1 MKKIIT
7 RLLIFILLSTSVFYV
22 LINSEFFQKK
32 IIELIINRF
41 PNADN
46 YKFSIDKTKIGFDGN
61 LMLNKVKID
70 DTLNNNVEINELTM
84 SLSEL
89 SDIFKNEYNF
99 KEINLNGLY
108 FNYSV
113 DSFDFNSNTNLY
125 NKNLGFSIKEKI
137 RNILSKVTKSS
148 INVEKININEF
159 KLNLKDLSKKKID
172 SFLIDELDISNFL
185 IYDKSLSYDI
195 NDFNLRYFDNEI
207 KNASGKLI
215 LKEEYLELK
224 NFDFYFDDS
233 KIKFDM
239 KISNEDWIQY
249 NSLDSLRL
257 SLNLHLDD
265 FNLKKSFSNKIFKE
279 NKYNFSLNLDGQISD
294 LEGFININLEN
305 VIDISSDILINNLN
319 VNLENTVF
327 DLDIKKLNLFND
339 SFKYIFSD
347 NLYSK
352 YKKYLNELTYIKS
365 NGKIKIN
372 SHSIVSNYNIHSNI
386 GHVQSES
393 TFSKNKANWIFE
405 NKVLFDD
412 LMIGNFD
419 LFKQINSVGGNLQ
432 LSGLFKENQIIVDS
446 WNSQFN
452 KIKFN
457 NSVIQNLNFDASVN
471 NNIIYTKFFSDS
483 KDFNIS
489 GNIDY
494 DMTNYKVESIQ
505 FDLNKINLSKLKI
518 ASQESE
524 VVFSGALKSIKN
536 PENDN
541 IQINIY
547 KPNLIVDKKNNFFD
561 NILIKYEVVNN
572 FKSINIAETDA
583 LSFNLEGN
591 FNFNRIKNIVVNS
604 LEDYYPFLKYNY
616 RNKNENI
623 KFNLNIKNKFVS
635 KIFPEIQTSDK
646 TYIKADISNQNS
658 LLEVNLPILI
668 FGNNK
673 FESINFSATNDSNY
687 ETKLETG
694 KIIFNEINLKELKL
708 VSVKKSDS
716 LIFDF
721 NAFFEN
727 KNDTEI
733 NSNFFHYSDKSENNL
748 IKINTLKIK
757 DISLWSIDNNDNI
770 VNINKNDNSIFFK
783 NLILSS
789 QNQKISFKGKYLNYD
804 NFNFDLKFDNV
815 NLDEIIP
822 ENDKFI
828 FEGKS
833 NLDLKV
839 KNLYGKNLSKANVLI
854 SEFKINDTH
863 YANLSFD
870 LNSIDNKQFTVESK
884 IFNNNHVFLESVG
897 SISIKENNLF
907 SDISLNFKKFNL
919 SFLSKLGK
927 ERVKDVQGHVSGII
941 NLKGFFDEISADG
954 YLILKEGSILLP
966 YTNVRYKL
974 NSLANVNLYKNSF
987 NFKNIDLFEETRKTS
1002 GILNGSISHENF
1014 KNWSLDLEI
1023 DSKNLLIFNK
1033 IQENETLFYG
1043 EGIFDGKVS
1052 MSGLFKNLT
1061 IKLLG
1066 STADGTSIVIPWSD
1080 PKGLLDTSY
1089 IDFLFS
1095 KQNNKYLENLNLSNI
1110 DQYFNNLELIIDLKV
1125 NKNAELEIVVDKN
1138 TGSTLKGRGAGN
1150 ILMETNNSGKFNM
1163 WGDFIM
1169 SQGEYNFKNL
1179 GFIDKKF
1186 KLKEGGNISWNG
1198 NPLDAKMN
1206 LEAVYQVPG
1215 GANPAILVDNPN
1227 FNKKIDT
1234 NVEIKLQGNLL
1245 KPDDPDFLILFP
1257 NTSENF
1263 LSEINY
1269 RIADK
1274 QVRQLQA
1281 ISLLSQGIFISDVS
1295 ISPEGIA
1302 NNLYQKASGIIN
1314 SLLSNDENKLN
1325 VGLNYLKGDRSPEN
1339 YIRTEDRIGLTLT
1352 TKISDKIL
1360 INGKIGVPVDGVEET
1375 SIVGDVQ
1382 IDFILNDE
1390 GSLKAKV
1397 FNKENEF
1404 NYIGDET
1411 GYTQGIGISYDV
1423 NFNNFKNL
1431 LKKLSVKKNKN

>member
-7 RLLIFILLSTSVFYV
+7 RLLVFILISTSVFYV
-22 LINSEFFQKK
+22 LVNSKFFQKK
-32 IIELIINRF
+32 IIELVINRF

-46 YKFSIDKTKIGFDGN
+46 YKFSIDKTRIGFDGN
-61 LMLNKVKID
+61 LMLSKVKIN

-89 SDIFKNEYNF
+89 SEIFRNEYNF
-99 KEINLNGLY
+99 KEINLNGLD

-113 DSFDFNSNTNLY
+113 DSFDFNSNTNLH

-137 RNILSKVTKSS
+137 RNILSEVLKNS
-148 INVEKININEF
+148 INVEKININEVKF
-159 KLNLKDLSKKKID
+159 SLKDLSKKKID
-172 SFLIDELDISNFL
+172 SFLIDKFYVSDFL
-185 IYDKSLSYDI
+185 IDDNSLSYEI
-195 NDFNLRYFDNEI
+195 NEFNLRYFDNEI
-207 KNASGKLI
+207 KNSSGNLI
-215 LKEEYLELK
+215 LSEEYLELK

-233 KIKFDM
+233 KIKFDL
-239 KISNEDWIQY
+239 KIRNEDWIQS
-249 NSLDSLRL
+249 NGLDSLRL
-257 SLNLHLDD
+257 SLNLRLDD
-265 FNLKKSFSNKIFKE
+265 FKLKKSFSNKLFKE
-279 NKYNFSLNLDGQISD
+279 NKYNFSINLDGQISE
-294 LEGFININLEN
+294 LKGFININQEN
-305 VIDISSDILINNLN
+305 VVDLSSGIIINNLN
-319 VNLENTVF
+319 ASLENTFF
-327 DLDIKKLNLFND
+327 DLNINKLNLFKD

-352 YKKYLNELTYIKS
+352 YKRYLNELTYIKS

-372 SHSIVSNYNIHSNI
+372 SNTIESNYNIQSNI
-386 GHVQSES
+386 GYVESES
-393 TFSKNKANWIFE
+393 TFSKNKANWVFE

-419 LFKQINSVGGNLQ
+419 LFKQINSVEGNFQ
-432 LSGLFKENQIIVDS
+432 LVGIFRENQIIVDS
-446 WNSQFN
+446 WNSQFK

-457 NSVIQNLNFDASVN
+457 NSFISNLKFDASVN

-489 GNIDY
+489 GNIDF
-494 DMTNYKVESIQ
+494 DIANYKVQFIE

-536 PENDN
+536 PANDN

-561 NILIKYEVVNN
+561 NILIKYEVINN
-572 FKSINIAETDA
+572 YKSINIAETDA
-583 LSFNLEGN
+583 LSFDLEGN

-604 LEDYYPFLKYNY
+604 LEDYYPFLNYNF
-616 RNKNENI
+616 RNKNENL

-646 TYIKADISNQNS
+646 TYIKADISNKNS

-673 FESINFSATNDSNY
+673 FESINFSAINDISY
-687 ETKLETG
+687 ETKLQTG
-694 KIIFNEINLKELKL
+694 KITINKTKLKELKL
-708 VSVKKSDS
+708 VSLKKSDS
-716 LIFDF
+716 LTFDF
-721 NAFFEN
+721 KASFDN
-727 KNDTEI
+727 KNGTEI
-733 NSNFFHYSDKSENNL
+733 NSNFSYYNNKSNDK
-748 IKINTLKIK
+748 IININALEII
-757 DISLWSIDNNDNI
+757 DISKWDIGNNNENKITIDSKDKT
-770 VNINKNDNSIFFK
+770 VFFK
-783 NLILSS
+783 NLTLSS
-789 QNQKISFKGKYLNYD
+789 LNQKITFDGKYLNND
-804 NFNFDLKFDNV
+804 NLNFDLKFENV

-822 ENDKFI
+822 ENDRFVFK
-828 FEGKS
+828 GYS
-833 NLDLKV
+833 NLDLKI
-839 KNLYGKNLSKANVLI
+839 KNLNGENFSKANVFI
-854 SEFKINDTH
+854 SEFKINDTN
-863 YANLSFD
+863 YGNLSFD
-870 LNSIDNKQFTVESK
+870 LNSTKNNQFSVDYK
-884 IFNNNHVFLESVG
+884 IFNSNDVFLKSEG
-897 SISIKENNLF
+897 LISIIENNFF
-907 SDISLNFKKFNL
+907 SDISLNFKKFDL
-919 SFLSKLGK
+919 SFLSRLGK
-927 ERVKDVQGHVSGII
+927 DRVKEVEGHVSGIV
-941 NLKGFFDEISADG
+941 NLSGFLNEISANG
-954 YLILKEGSILLP
+954 YLTLDKGSVFLP
-966 YTNVRYKL
+966 YTNVTYKFNPL
-974 NSLANVNLYKNSF
+974 TYVNLYENTF
-987 NFKNIDLFEETRKTS
+987 DFKNIDFYEEDIKTS
-1002 GILNGSISHENF
+1002 GILNGSINHENF
-1014 KNWSLDLEI
+1014 KNWSLDFQI

-1033 IQENETLFYG
+1033 IGENESLFYG
-1043 EGIFDGKVS
+1043 KGLFDGRVL

-1061 IKLLG
+1061 IKLSG
-1066 STADGTSIVIPWSD
+1066 STADGTSIVIPWTD
-1080 PKGLLDTSY
+1080 PKGLVDTSY
-1089 IDFLFS
+1089 IDFLSS
-1095 KQNNKYLENLNLSNI
+1095 KQNNDVETTNLSKT
-1110 DQYFNNLELIIDLKV
+1110 DQYFNDIELIIDLKV

-1138 TGSTLKGRGAGN
+1138 TGSTLKGRGSGD

-1163 WGDFIM
+1163 WGDFLM
-1169 SQGEYNFKNL
+1169 NQGEYNFKNL

-1186 KLKEGGNISWNG
+1186 DLKEGGKISWNG
-1198 NPLDAKMN
+1198 NPMNAKMN

-1234 NVEIKLQGNLL
+1234 NVEIKLQGDLL
-1245 KPDDPDFLILFP
+1245 KPDDPDFSILFP

-1274 QVRQLQA
+1274 QIRQLQA

-1295 ISPEGIA
+1295 ISTEGIA

-1314 SLLSNDENKLN
+1314 SLLSSDENKLN
-1325 VGLNYLKGDRSPEN
+1325 VGLNYLKGDRNPEN

-1352 TKISDKIL
+1352 TQISDKIL
-1360 INGKIGVPVDGVEET
+1360 INGKIGVPVDGLEET

-1390 GSLKAKV
+1390 GSLKGKV

-1404 NYIGDET
+1404 NYIGDEA

-1423 NFNNFKNL
+1423 NFNNFKSL
-1431 LKKLSVKKNKN
+1431 LKKISIKKNKN